1 MTLDFWLVARL
12 AKDLDSYVSGARIQS
27 LSAAGSE
34 LVFYCY
40 RRGTHVA
47 LHVSVD
53 SSEPLV
59 AADECAEPQKE
70 SGTAG
75 WLTSVSALLRGA
87 TIDAIHA
94 VPNDRVLF
102 VDVSSRSAFGV
113 PSRSRIV
120 IELQPRK
127 ANALVLREGD
137 DGRWII
143 VAAAKQFEGTEEARR
158 VTTGVAYELPPERR
172 PLLDRA
178 QFVLAAR
185 ETEKDDVNRLAR
197 LLGDV
202 DPECTPPLAREV
214 VYRAM
219 VDPKSTSTRPSAPAA
234 TGRALLETWRAVHDE
249 VENALETSGEVFVV
263 HKGGKPTLCHL
274 IPLSW
279 VLAGVSESS
288 GTSATTARS
297 VNEVCIE
304 MLRSRSQLTRGA
316 HGPDKLRKKLTTLI
330 ARGHEESARLEK
342 ARSRAADAS
351 HLRDAGDTIYA
362 HLTEIATGADRFET
376 EGRSVVLDP
385 LLTAKENAAE
395 YFRQYKKA
403 RTGLPRIEA
412 RLRTLRFNREYWEQ
426 LLWELDQ
433 AERRPASERQAVLA
447 EIADALGFKGQPTRA
462 RRQRSQERRV
472 TLSGDAVALVGRSP
486 KENERLTFT
495 VAGPNDYWF
504 HARSIPG
511 AHVIVKTNGVEISA
525 RQIEEAASLAAG
537 HSRAADS
544 AQVEVDYT
552 QRKHVRRHSSRR
564 AGLVWYTDFQTVR
577 VRPRQG

>member
-12 AKDLDSYVSGARIQS
+12 AKDLDACVKGARIQS
-27 LSAAGSE
+27 LSTTASD
-34 LVFYCY
+34 LIFYCY

-53 SSEPLV
+53 SNAPIV
-59 AADECAEPQKE
+59 AAYECSEQQKE
-70 SGTAG
+70 SGPG
-75 WLTSVSALLRGA
+75 RWVTSVAALLRGA

-102 VDVSSRSAFGV
+102 VDVSSRSPFGV

-127 ANALVLREGD
+127 ANALVLREGE

-143 VAAAKQFEGTEEARR
+143 VAAAKQFEGGEDARR
-158 VTTGVAYELPPERR
+158 VTTGAAYELPPGRR

-178 QFVLAAR
+178 QFLLAAR
-185 ETEKDDVNRLAR
+185 EPDKDDVDRLAR
-197 LLGDV
+197 LLGDY

-214 VYRAM
+214 VYRAGSTA
-219 VDPKSTSTRPSAPAA
+219 DPRSAA
-234 TGRALLETWRAVHDE
+234 TARTLLDTWIAVHNE
-249 VENALETSGEVFVV
+249 VENALETSKEVFVV
-263 HKGGKPTLCHL
+263 RKGGKPTLCHL

-279 VLAGVSESS
+279 VLAGAVENSAA
-288 GTSATTARS
+288 SATTTQS
-297 VNEVCIE
+297 VNEICVE
-304 MLRSRSQLTRGA
+304 ALQSRRQPTRGVHA
-316 HGPDKLRKKLTTLI
+316 PDKLRKKLTTLI
-330 ARGHEESARLEK
+330 ARGNDESARLESS
-342 ARSRAADAS
+342 RSRAADAG
-351 HLRDAGDTIYA
+351 HLRDAGDAIYA
-362 HLTEIATGADRFET
+362 HLSEITPGADHFKAED
-376 EGRSVVLDP
+376 GRTVALDP

-395 YFRQYKKA
+395 YFHQYKKA
-403 RTGLPRIEA
+403 RSGLPRIEA

-426 LLWELDQ
+426 LLWELGR
-433 AERRPASERQAVLA
+433 AETQPAEESETVLA
-447 EIADALGFKGQPTRA
+447 EIADALGFKGQPARA

-486 KENERLTFT
+486 KENERLTFS

-504 HARSIPG
+504 HAHGIPG
-511 AHVIVKTNGVEISA
+511 AHVIVKTNGAEILPQ
-525 RQIEEAASLAAG
+525 QIEEAAALAAG

-552 QRKHVRRHSSRR
+552 QRKHVRRHSSGR
-564 AGLVWYTDFQTVR
+564 AGLVWYTDFRTIR
-577 VRPRQG
+577 VRPNPKV